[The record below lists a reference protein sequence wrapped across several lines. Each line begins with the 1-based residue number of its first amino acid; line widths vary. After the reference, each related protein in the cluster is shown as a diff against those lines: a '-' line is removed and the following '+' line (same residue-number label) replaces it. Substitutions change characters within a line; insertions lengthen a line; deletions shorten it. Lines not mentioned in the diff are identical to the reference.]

1 MYLIPNPAKPV
12 EAERKSRF
20 IGEMKIEY
28 SSKKGNMM
36 PAENIDQVIDQLDDI
51 IDWSINSSSRLGYF
65 AALYRKVTLKV
76 KEGIGD
82 GFFED
87 GARMENLDVIFA
99 NRYLEAFDQNQKNIK
114 NTRSWQLAFEASNQ
128 WWPIVLQHL
137 LLGMNAHINLDLG
150 IAAARTS
157 PGQAVH
163 DLEADFNKIN
173 QILAS
178 LVEGVQRELTEVWP
192 VLGILD
198 RIGGK
203 TDEAIINFSM
213 ERARDHAWR
222 VAEKLAPLSQTE
234 QDSRMDVL
242 DKEIALVGRL
252 IRHPGIIIGTANK
265 IIRCGEKGSIPKIIE
280 ILR

>member
-1 MYLIPNPAKPV
+1 MKQRTVEYRTRIWKYHDYIVEVEKKDKNKGDNMEAK
-12 EAERKSRF
+12 
-20 IGEMKIEY
+20 
-28 SSKKGNMM
+28 
-36 PAENIDQVIDQLDDI
+36 NIDQVIQQLDYI
-51 IDWSINSSSRLGYF
+51 IEWSINCRSRLGYF

-76 KEGIGD
+76 KEGISD

-87 GARMENLDVIFA
+87 GERMEHLDVIFA

-157 PGQAVH
+157 PGQALY
-163 DLEADFNKIN
+163 DLKSDFNKIN

-178 LVEGVQRELTEVWP
+178 LVEGAQRELTEVWP
-192 VLGILD
+192 MLGILD

-203 TDEAIINFSM
+203 TDEAMINFSM
-213 ERARDHAWR
+213 EKARDHAWR
-222 VAEKLAPLSQTE
+222 VAEELATLSQT
-234 QDSRMDVL
+234 QQVFRMDVL

-252 IRHPGIIIGTANK
+252 IRHPGLILGTVNK
-265 IIRCGEKGSIPKIIE
+265 IIRCGEKGSIPKIID
-280 ILR
+280 ILK